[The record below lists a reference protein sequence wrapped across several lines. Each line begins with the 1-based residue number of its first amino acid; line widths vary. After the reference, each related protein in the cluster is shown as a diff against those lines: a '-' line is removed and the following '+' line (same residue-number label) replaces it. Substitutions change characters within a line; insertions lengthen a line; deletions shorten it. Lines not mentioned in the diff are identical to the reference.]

1 MSLNC
6 AVALRTLSIRG
17 EGAFFQDEESCMP
30 SLESCKDCSPAEA
43 SKGAPSVNETSARQR
58 RMLRGA
64 LLPRANGASSSRRS
78 GFCRES
84 FIVVYLAGLYWRP
97 VRRSR
102 GSGIRARD
110 GDESVE
116 AKSTFEGGERL
127 HSRVIATSRTN
138 LPVSIGKRSPY
149 MTDGR
154 NWLAWSMDPAA
165 LECLAG
171 TIMKA
176 TERIGLPLADPND
189 LHGFGVE
196 ESHRSSSGR

>member
-30 SLESCKDCSPAEA
+30 SLESCKDWSPAEA

-116 AKSTFEGGERL
+116 AKSTFEGGRAPAQPCHCHESHESPCVNRKAFAIHDRREEL
-127 HSRVIATSRTN
+127 ACLVN
-138 LPVSIGKRSPY
+138 GPRS
-149 MTDGR
+149 T
-154 NWLAWSMDPAA
+154 
-165 LECLAG
+165 
-171 TIMKA
+171 
-176 TERIGLPLADPND
+176 
-189 LHGFGVE
+189 GVPRGE
-196 ESHRSSSGR
+196 DHESHRTDRLAAR

>member
-1 MSLNC
+1 
-6 AVALRTLSIRG
+6 VH
-17 EGAFFQDEESCMP
+17 Q
-30 SLESCKDCSPAEA
+30 
-43 SKGAPSVNETSARQR
+43 
-58 RMLRGA
+58 
-64 LLPRANGASSSRRS
+64 
-78 GFCRES
+78 
-84 FIVVYLAGLYWRP
+84 
-97 VRRSR
+97 
-102 GSGIRARD
+102 ARD
-110 GDESVE
+110 AAGSAEKVSLSFTLPVCTGGLFEEVGDRGFARVMVMNLSKRNRPSRAV
-116 AKSTFEGGERL
+116 ERL

-138 LPVSIGKRSPY
+138 LPVSIGKRSPN

-165 LECLAG
+165 LECLAE